1 MTKRDH
7 EQTAL
12 DLVRSLPCAVGA
24 VPAKAAFLSAPIALE
39 WLLFPKR
46 IMKWVAPSENHSA
59 NGALEKRLR
68 HAAGMTAAELIAERA
83 DAAQPNMGLTAWKVG
98 IVRKGDVT
106 VAKNYLREEEITEL
120 NRIVVMFL
128 DFAEDQAK
136 RRKQVFLR
144 DWQIRL
150 DDFLRFNERN
160 ILSGPGK
167 VSHEQAERRAHEQYG
182 KFEDR
187 RR

>member
-1 MTKRDH
+1 MN
-7 EQTAL
+7 
-12 DLVRSLPCAVGA
+12 
-24 VPAKAAFLSAPIALE
+24 
-39 WLLFPKR
+39 
-46 IMKWVAPSENHSA
+46 WVAPSENHNA

-68 HAAGMTAAELIAERA
+68 HAAGMTAAELVAERA
-83 DAAQPNMGLTAWKVG
+83 DAAHPNMGLTAWKVG

-120 NRIVVMFL
+120 NRIVVMFR
-128 DFAEDQAK
+128 DFAEDQAE

-167 VSHEQAERRAHEQYG
+167 VSHGQAERRAHEQYG
-182 KFEDR
+182 KFEER
-187 RR
+187 RRQAAEQAGEADALQQFEMAAKQVELLKPAKGRKKQGGKT